1 MNAVTRRPDGPAPGP
16 LPGPGIAP
24 PRTRHARARAGTFGV
39 LDIGSTK
46 IVCIIARME
55 PDGLPRALGYGWQR
69 SHGVKGGNLVDLA
82 AAERAVRAAVAQAEE
97 MAEIKLSG
105 VIVNLSC
112 GQPESRQQHI
122 QWTIGGR
129 AVTEADLRAMV
140 SEGRRRMAEEGRE
153 AVHALPLGFTLDATP
168 GVADP
173 RGMVCESLG
182 MRLHLVDAASASL
195 RNLGTGLARCD
206 LEVEEPVSAPYA
218 AALSAL
224 NEDER
229 ELGAVVIDMG
239 GGTTSLAVLHEGVL
253 LHTAQV
259 PVGGWQVTNDL
270 ARGLSTPL
278 DQAERL
284 KTMHGSMIGTIEDER
299 EMLSLSQ
306 VGEDGE
312 MLSRVPRARML
323 KIIRPRVEETLE
335 LIRDRLA
342 EVDLG
347 PDAGQRVVLTGGA
360 SQLVGV
366 REAAARILG
375 RQVRLGRPQ
384 LVRGL
389 PEAFHAPGF
398 ATTLGL
404 VAWGGGEGR
413 PSLDFD
419 NYQQVSRGI
428 LSRFVNW
435 LRDRV

>member
-1 MNAVTRRPDGPAPGP
+1 LNAMGRSPDGVGSGA
-16 LPGPGIAP
+16 GPGLAP
-24 PRTRHARARAGTFGV
+24 PRPRHPRARNGTFGV

-46 IVCIIARME
+46 VVCIIARIE
-55 PDGLPRALGYGWQR
+55 PDGMPRALGYGWQR
-69 SHGVKGGNLVDLA
+69 AHGVKGGNIIDLA
-82 AAERAVRAAVAQAEE
+82 AAERSVRAAVAHAEE
-97 MAEIKLSG
+97 MADTKLSG

-112 GQPESRQQHI
+112 GQPESRQHHV

-140 SEGRRRMAEEGRE
+140 GEGRRRMAEDGRE
-153 AVHALPLGFTLDATP
+153 VIHALPLGFTLDATS

-173 RGMVCESLG
+173 RGMIGESLG
-182 MRLHLVDAASASL
+182 ARLHLVDAASASL
-195 RNLGTGLARCD
+195 KNLGTSLYRCD

-224 NEDER
+224 TEDER
-229 ELGAVVIDMG
+229 ELGATVIDMG
-239 GGTTSLAVLHEGVL
+239 GGTTSLAVLHEGNL

-284 KTMHGSMIGTIEDER
+284 KTMFGSLFGTIEDER

-306 VGEDGE
+306 MGEDGE
-312 MLSRVPRARML
+312 MLSRVPRAQML
-323 KIIRPRVEETLE
+323 SIIRPRVEETLE

-342 EVDLG
+342 EANLG
-347 PDAGQRVVLTGGA
+347 PEAGPRVVLTGGA

-375 RQVRLGRPQ
+375 RQVRLGRPAP
-384 LVRGL
+384 VRGL

-404 VAWGGGEGR
+404 LAWGGGEGR
-413 PSLDFD
+413 PVLDFD
-419 NYQQVSRGI
+419 HGPQGSRGV
-428 LSRFVNW
+428 LARFVNW